1 MILFHKNYKG
11 VRSSFDVA
19 IHHLLVLLSVISTKI
34 LITTENHSSRT
45 GATFPC
51 HESGNRPNASH
62 PKLDAINISMQP
74 EHTRHEPACYFLDI
88 LKSLNLHGVTR
99 YFPFTLACTVV
110 TFHRISLNCK
120 ASISTMNHSPL
131 ILF

>member
-1 MILFHKNYKG
+1 MSDLLICCHPP
-11 VRSSFDVA
+11 
-19 IHHLLVLLSVISTKI
+19 LLVLLCVISTKF

-99 YFPFTLACTVV
+99 YFPFTQGTW
-110 TFHRISLNCK
+110 FSLCN
-120 ASISTMNHSPL
+120 I
-131 ILF
+131 